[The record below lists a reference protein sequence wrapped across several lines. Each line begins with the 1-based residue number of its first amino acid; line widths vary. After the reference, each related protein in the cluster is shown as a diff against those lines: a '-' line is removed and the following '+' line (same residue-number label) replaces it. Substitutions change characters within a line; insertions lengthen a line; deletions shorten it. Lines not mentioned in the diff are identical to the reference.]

1 MCWHGPAESD
11 KLFVSPHTPI
21 RASFLQDMATQAVP
35 APYVSPF
42 EQPVNPWLI
51 AVVVSLAAFM
61 EVLDTSIANVALP
74 HIAGD
79 LGASSDESTWVL
91 TSYLVSNAIIL
102 PVSGWFVGMLGRK
115 RFFMICIII
124 FTLSSL
130 LCGVAWSLGFL
141 LVARVLQ
148 GAGGGGLQP
157 MAQAILADTFP
168 PEKRGL
174 AFSLYGVTAIVAP
187 SIGPT
192 LGGWITDNYTWR
204 WIFYINLPVGLI
216 ALFLVYKLIEDPA
229 YISRSVGK
237 ALRVDYIGFALL
249 AIGVGALQILLDKG
263 QEDDWFGSNFIAG
276 LAAIAFVC
284 LVTLVIYEW
293 RHDEPIVDV
302 RLFKNANFAASNMVM
317 FMVGAISFA
326 STVLMPQFL
335 QTLLGYTAEKAGIV
349 MSAAAMVL
357 LLELPFVGQLTTRI
371 QARYLIGFGWLAL
384 TCTMFLSTKVIDL
397 QLSFATATWLRIL
410 QYIPLGFIFIPSST
424 AAYIGIAAEKNN
436 AVAGLVNFMRN
447 IGSSVGTS
455 VVTTLLARRSQFHQ
469 GRLVERASPLNP
481 GFQSSIN
488 GLAQQLAHSGMNV
501 ADAQKHAMARFYAS
515 AQAQASTLA
524 YIDIY
529 FVIAVAAGTMFL
541 LSFGLRANNPRAAP
555 KVTAH

>member
-1 MCWHGPAESD
+1 
-11 KLFVSPHTPI
+11 
-21 RASFLQDMATQAVP
+21 MATEAVP
-35 APYVSPF
+35 APYISAS

-102 PVSGWFVGMLGRK
+102 PVSGWFVGTFGRK
-115 RFFMICIII
+115 RFFMICIVI
-124 FTLSSL
+124 FTVSSL

-141 LVARVLQ
+141 LVARILQ

-192 LGGWITDNYTWR
+192 LGGWITDNYSWR

-216 ALFLVYKLIEDPA
+216 ALLLVYKLIEDPA
-229 YISRSVGK
+229 YITRNLGR
-237 ALRVDYIGFALL
+237 ALRVDYIGFGLL
-249 AIGVGALQILLDKG
+249 AVGIGALQILLDKG
-263 QEDDWFGSNFIAG
+263 QEDDWFGSNFIVT
-276 LAAIAFVC
+276 LAILAFVC
-284 LVTLVIYEW
+284 LMSLIIYEW

-302 RLFKNANFAASNMVM
+302 RLFKNGNFAASNLVM

-335 QTLLGYTAEKAGIV
+335 QTQLGYTAEKAGIV

-357 LLELPFVGQLTTRI
+357 LLELPLVGHLTTRI

-384 TCTMFLSTKVIDL
+384 TCTMYLSTKVIDL
-397 QLSFATATWLRIL
+397 QLSFAAATWLRIL
-410 QYIPLGFIFIPSST
+410 QYVPLGFIFIPAST
-424 AAYIGIAAEKNN
+424 AAYIGIPAEKNN

-455 VVTTLLARRSQFHQ
+455 VVTTLLARRAQLHQ
-469 GRLVERASPLNP
+469 GRLVDRASPLNP
-481 GFQSSIN
+481 NFTNSIN
-488 GLAQQLAHSGMNV
+488 GLAQQLMHSGMNF
-501 ADAQKHAMARFYAS
+501 ADAQKHALARFYAS
-515 AQAQASTLA
+515 LQAQATTLA
-524 YIDIY
+524 YIDTY
-529 FVIAVAAGTMFL
+529 FVIAVAAGIMFL
-541 LSFGLRANNPRAAP
+541 LSFALRRNNPRAAP
-555 KVTAH
+555 KVAAH